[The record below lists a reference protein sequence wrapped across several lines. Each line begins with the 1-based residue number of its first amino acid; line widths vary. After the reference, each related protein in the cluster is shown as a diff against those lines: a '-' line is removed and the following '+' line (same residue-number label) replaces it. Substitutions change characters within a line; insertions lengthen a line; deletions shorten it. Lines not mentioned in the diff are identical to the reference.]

1 MTEKDLRRKLTTVFS
16 ADVAGYSRLMCRDE
30 DTTVIT
36 FRTYRDIISKFVEG
50 HRGRVVDAVGDNLL
64 AEFSC
69 AVDAVACG
77 WAIQKELYSR
87 NMLLPLDKRMHFR
100 IGINYGEV
108 IEDSGRLYGT
118 AVNMAARLESM
129 ANPGEICVSRSVFGR
144 VQSLLSLHF
153 EYLGTYDVK
162 NICKQVDAYRI
173 CASEPY
179 TDHRD
184 SVAMDWL
191 AYRKPA

>member
-50 HRGRVVDAVGDNLL
+50 HGGRVVDAIGDNLL

-69 AVDAVACG
+69 AKDAVACG
-77 WAIQKELYSR
+77 WAIQEALYSR
-87 NMLLPLDKRMHFR
+87 NMGLPLNKRMYFR
-100 IGINYGEV
+100 IGINFGEV
-108 IEDSGRLYGT
+108 IEDDGRLYGT
-118 AVNMAARLESM
+118 AVNIAARLESM
-129 ANPGEICVSRSVFGR
+129 ANPGEICISLAVFER

-162 NICKQVDAYRI
+162 NICRKVEVYRI
-173 CASEPY
+173 CTAENA
-179 TDHRD
+179 DHRD

-191 AYRKPA
+191 AYREPA